1 MVECNNETKKITNN
15 MINFFKKTP
24 STGGLTTEE
33 YIEIARA
40 NATQVLQEAFS
51 KPVLETV
58 TMDQPVTKDQTVND
72 IIEEIHESFFGEV
85 EKLLAEA
92 KISNSLETEYQTLI
106 DKCERLK
113 ALGFTNTKEVKDAQT
128 EINRLAKLRDANA
141 EKEILIN
148 AIEYFSSKYPNYKFI
163 TTDSVT
169 KICEKYGLVHG
180 STDKYIGTV
189 PDKNLK
195 HIEDFKVDETD
206 DCYFTETFNPESS
219 YYDRLTWFAGY
230 INGAEFKS
238 KKIYELISSNGPI
251 YAEKGSRGNNSLQ
264 ITQETLNI
272 VAPLKDFDM
281 KKSELKGTQIV
292 DKVEIPDP
300 IVLKPVCYKN
310 RKYFLIVTAWGLEA
324 ADELVVNPNHN

>member
-1 MVECNNETKKITNN
+1 

-24 STGGLTTEE
+24 PQPQLSAQEVRD
-33 YIEIARA
+33 IAA
-40 NATQVLQEAFS
+40 DNAERVIREAFS

-72 IIEEIHESFFGEV
+72 IIEEIHDSFYGEV

-113 ALGFTNTKEVKDAQT
+113 ALGFTNTAEVKSAEA
-128 EINRLAKLRDANA
+128 EIGRLRGLKNAND

-169 KICEKYGLVHG
+169 KICEKYGLVRG

-195 HIEDFKVDETD
+195 HIEDFKVDEID
-206 DCYFTETFNPESS
+206 DCYITETFNPESVS
-219 YYDRLTWFAGY
+219 WDRLSWFEGY
-230 INGAEFKS
+230 IHGAEFKS
-238 KKIYELISSNGPI
+238 KKIYKLDSSNGPI
-251 YAEKGSRGNNSLQ
+251 YVEKGSRSNNSLQ
-264 ITQETLNI
+264 ITWETLNI

-281 KKSELKGTQIV
+281 KKSELKGTQII

-310 RKYFLIVTAWGLEA
+310 RKYFLIVTAWGIEA

>member
-1 MVECNNETKKITNN
+1 

-33 YIEIARA
+33 HIEIARA

-113 ALGFTNTKEVKDAQT
+113 ALGFTNTAEVKSAEA
-128 EINRLAKLRDANA
+128 EIGRLRGLKRAND
-141 EKEILIN
+141 EKEILID

-169 KICEKYGLVHG
+169 KICEKYGLVRG
-180 STDKYIGTV
+180 STDKYTGTV
-189 PDKNLK
+189 PDTNLK
-195 HIEDFKVDETD
+195 HIEDFKVDEID
-206 DCYFTETFNPESS
+206 DCYVSEPFDMDNHRAYHLSWI
-219 YYDRLTWFAGY
+219 DGY
-230 INGAEFKS
+230 LNGAEFKL
-238 KKIYELISSNGPI
+238 KETHERHGSNGTTYLTAGP
-251 YAEKGSRGNNSLQ
+251 NNTAFQ
-264 ITQETLNI
+264 ITKETLNI

-300 IVLKPVCYKN
+300 IVLKPVCYKK

>member
-113 ALGFTNTKEVKDAQT
+113 ALGFTNTAEVKSAEA
-128 EINRLAKLRDANA
+128 EIGRLRGLKRAND
-141 EKEILIN
+141 EKEILID

-163 TTDSVT
+163 TTEST
-169 KICEKYGLVHG
+169 EKICEKYGLVIG
-180 STDKYIGTV
+180 STDKYTGTV

-195 HIEDFKVDETD
+195 HIEDFKVDEVD
-206 DCYFTETFNPESS
+206 DCYLSEHFDPENHRRRQFSWFEGYLNGEEFNLKMVRKF
-219 YYDRLTWFAGY
+219 DGF
-230 INGAEFKS
+230 
-238 KKIYELISSNGPI
+238 NGPVYI
-251 YAEKGSRGNNSLQ
+251 TGGSRDNMFQ
-264 ITQETLNI
+264 ITKETLNI

-281 KKSELKGTQIV
+281 EKSELKGTQIV

>member
-1 MVECNNETKKITNN
+1 
-15 MINFFKKTP
+15 MINFFKKASP
-24 STGGLTTEE
+24 NPQLSAQEVRD
-33 YIEIARA
+33 IATDNAQRA
-40 NATQVLQEAFS
+40 IREAFS

-58 TMDQPVTKDQTVND
+58 TMNQPVTKDQTVND
-72 IIEEIHESFFGEV
+72 IIEEIHDSFYGEV

-92 KISNSLETEYQTLI
+92 KISNSLETEYQALI

-113 ALGFTNTKEVKDAQT
+113 ALGFTNTAEVKSAEA
-128 EINRLAKLRDANA
+128 EIGRLRGLKRAND

-148 AIEYFSSKYPNYKFI
+148 AIGYFSSKYPNYKFI

-169 KICEKYGLVHG
+169 KICEKYGLVQG

-195 HIEDFKVDETD
+195 HIEDFKVDEVD
-206 DCYFTETFNPESS
+206 DCYLTEYFNPEPSF
-219 YYDRLTWFAGY
+219 YGRLSWFEGY

-238 KKIYELISSNGPI
+238 KKIYKLDRFDGPI
-251 YAEKGSRGNNSLQ
+251 YVAKGSRSDNSLQ
-264 ITQETLNI
+264 ITWEPLNI

-281 KKSELKGTQIV
+281 KNSELNGTKIV
-292 DKVEIPDP
+292 DKIEIPDP

>member
-1 MVECNNETKKITNN
+1 

-24 STGGLTTEE
+24 PQPQLSAQEVRD
-33 YIEIARA
+33 IAVD
-40 NATQVLQEAFS
+40 NAQRVIREAFS
-51 KPVLETV
+51 EPVLETV

-113 ALGFTNTKEVKDAQT
+113 ALGFTNTAEVKSAEA
-128 EINRLAKLRDANA
+128 EIGRLRGLKRAND

-169 KICEKYGLVHG
+169 KICEKYGLVQG

-189 PDKNLK
+189 PDTNLK
-195 HIEDFKVDETD
+195 HIEDFKVDEID
-206 DCYFTETFNPESS
+206 DCYVSEHFNPEDHRRHQFS
-219 YYDRLTWFAGY
+219 WFEGY
-230 INGAEFKS
+230 LNGEEFNLKMVR
-238 KKIYELISSNGPI
+238 KLDGFNGPVYI
-251 YAEKGSRGNNSLQ
+251 TDDSRDNMFQ
-264 ITQETLNI
+264 ITKETLNI